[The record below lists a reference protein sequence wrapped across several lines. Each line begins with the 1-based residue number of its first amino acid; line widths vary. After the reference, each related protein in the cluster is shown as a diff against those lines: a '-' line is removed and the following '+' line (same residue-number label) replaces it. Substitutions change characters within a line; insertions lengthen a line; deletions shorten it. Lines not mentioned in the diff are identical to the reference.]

1 MTYLKCTSCKVR
13 LYSAATSGGL
23 AAEFCPSCGAT
34 LEPVGEL
41 VEVLGYRSIE
51 FLNDPA
57 PPQAERGAVIDR
69 FADLLA
75 AKRAREEQA
84 DNVYDALVISGEAAA
99 LTTPTAAATADGP
112 PGHLL
117 RLP

>member
-13 LYSAATSGGL
+13 LYSAATTGGL
-23 AAEFCPSCGAT
+23 STEFCPTCDAT

-51 FLNDPA
+51 LRADPA
-57 PPQAERGAVIDR
+57 APQAAHGTVIDR
-69 FADLLA
+69 FANLLA

-84 DNVYDALVISGEAAA
+84 DSVYEALVESGEAASLA
-99 LTTPTAAATADGP
+99 ATAAAAVADGP
-112 PGHLL
+112 RGQLL